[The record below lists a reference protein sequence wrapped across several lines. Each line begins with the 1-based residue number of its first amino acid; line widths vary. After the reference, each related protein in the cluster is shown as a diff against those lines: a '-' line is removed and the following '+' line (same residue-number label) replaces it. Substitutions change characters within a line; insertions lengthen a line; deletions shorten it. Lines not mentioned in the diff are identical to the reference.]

1 MKFIPPANSTQT
13 TLLAYSSVRDYVDV
27 LKSISLH
34 AGYDTPE
41 TCLNLVTDGAL
52 VGEILRAKDELVS
65 SRLKYVIVIGIG
77 GSALGTKAVYD
88 ALRPSSGFATG
99 SVTPEILF
107 LTTSHPGKLEEVRR
121 ILESL
126 QPDEFILCLISK
138 SGTTLETISNFEALA
153 RYPSVRS
160 ALAAR
165 LVVISDDNSQLF
177 RESRAKKYR
186 TFAIPRPVG
195 GRYSVFSAVGLVPL
209 AFAGFNI
216 EALTAGARGV
226 FHSFC
231 LTEGV
236 ENNMSL
242 VSAAVAHDQYKKGAR
257 VFDLFVF
264 SPELESLGKWN
275 RQLIAESLGKQIV
288 KGETRSPIGMTPTVS
303 VATDDLHSVA
313 QLYLANPCDRYETFL
328 SVAHSVRDANRS
340 ESAET
345 VFLADKSLG
354 RTAFEDITPA
364 IKSAVISA
372 FVQNGNAVSEIIF
385 ERVDEV
391 ELGAFM
397 QFRMIETMILGKLLG
412 VNAFDQPNIETYKK
426 ETRKILGL

>member
-153 RYPSVRS
+153 RDPSVKS

-165 LVVISDDNSQLF
+165 LVVISDDN
-177 RESRAKKYR
+177 
-186 TFAIPRPVG
+186 
-195 GRYSVFSAVGLVPL
+195 
-209 AFAGFNI
+209 
-216 EALTAGARGV
+216 
-226 FHSFC
+226 
-231 LTEGV
+231 
-236 ENNMSL
+236 
-242 VSAAVAHDQYKKGAR
+242 
-257 VFDLFVF
+257 
-264 SPELESLGKWN
+264 
-275 RQLIAESLGKQIV
+275 
-288 KGETRSPIGMTPTVS
+288 
-303 VATDDLHSVA
+303 
-313 QLYLANPCDRYETFL
+313 
-328 SVAHSVRDANRS
+328 
-340 ESAET
+340 
-345 VFLADKSLG
+345 
-354 RTAFEDITPA
+354 
-364 IKSAVISA
+364 
-372 FVQNGNAVSEIIF
+372 
-385 ERVDEV
+385 
-391 ELGAFM
+391 
-397 QFRMIETMILGKLLG
+397 
-412 VNAFDQPNIETYKK
+412 
-426 ETRKILGL
+426 